1 MSEPL
6 IIAIEGVDQAGK
18 GTQSER
24 LVGRL
29 GRDGI
34 DAELFSFPDYD
45 TPVGRRIRRCLDRPE
60 GTDLRRLHALL
71 AENRREKLPAIRRA
85 LDKQRTLV
93 MDRYCESN
101 IAYGMASGL
110 EREWLYGL
118 DSEMPRPD
126 LVILLDISAK
136 ESFRRKKERD
146 AFEADRRRMERVVRT
161 YRAEAEAGGWSVVD
175 GSKDPDAVHAEIVKA
190 VLGSLNSTGTSGL

>member
-18 GTQSER
+18 GTQSKMLVER
-24 LVGRL
+24 LRG
-29 GRDGI
+29 DGI

-45 TPVGRRIRRCLDRPE
+45 TPVGRRIRGYLDRSGE
-60 GTDLRRLHALL
+60 IDLERLHTLL

-85 LDKQRTLV
+85 LDEQRTLV
-93 MDRYCESN
+93 MDRYYESN
-101 IAYGMASGL
+101 VAYGMASGL

-126 LVILLDISAK
+126 LVILLDISAE

-161 YRAEAEAGGWSVVD
+161 YRTEAEAGGWFIVD
-175 GSKDPDAVHAEIVKA
+175 GSKSPDAVHAEIA
-190 VLGSLNSTGTSGL
+190 DMVLGGLNSKSTSGL